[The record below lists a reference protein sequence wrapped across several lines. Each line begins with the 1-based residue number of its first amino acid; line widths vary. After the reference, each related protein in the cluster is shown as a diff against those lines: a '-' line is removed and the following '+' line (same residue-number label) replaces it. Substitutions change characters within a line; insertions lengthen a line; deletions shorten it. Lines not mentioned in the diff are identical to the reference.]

1 MANDA
6 ETDKKHPD
14 KKHWRILLTVLQNK
28 NKVLLRVCKLIIP
41 FNSFTV
47 LPSFFNWL
55 LWSNRIC
62 NAHRCFRAPEIK
74 LKRIHYSHHTWL
86 PLLNN
91 YFVMLHTEFDT
102 RVIHLCLP
110 FGITLHDI
118 SKKKIIWDFNITF
131 IFLVTPL
138 NICLF
143 SFQFLPFVPIILA
156 STNHQLHP
164 PFFLPSFLL
173 YPSNLWLIH
182 LHFLLPWPNIT
193 FASQTINNEFL
204 RK

>member
-74 LKRIHYSHHTWL
+74 LKRIHYSHHTRL

-102 RVIHLCLP
+102 WVIHLCLP

-138 NICLF
+138 NICLTF
-143 SFQFLPFVPIILA
+143 FIPVPSICPHCPCLNKSWIASSLLPPFLPPI
-156 STNHQLHP
+156 
-164 PFFLPSFLL
+164 
-173 YPSNLWLIH
+173 
-182 LHFLLPWPNIT
+182 
-193 FASQTINNEFL
+193 SQ
-204 RK
+204 